1 MQILAR
7 AGAKCRK
14 YFVGKDLG
22 RQNKQ
27 KNMDHTLDMG
37 SKFGYNTHM
46 ENNTEL
52 LSEAC
57 SQFMA
62 TVMVEHYPHLAAM
75 GLTGF
80 EIYEALSE
88 GEIQ

>member
-1 MQILAR
+1 
-7 AGAKCRK
+7 
-14 YFVGKDLG
+14 
-22 RQNKQ
+22 
-27 KNMDHTLDMG
+27 
-37 SKFGYNTHM
+37 M

-62 TVMVEHYPHLAAM
+62 TVMVEHYPHLSAM

-80 EIYEALSE
+80 EIYEALAE

>member
-1 MQILAR
+1 M
-7 AGAKCRK
+7 
-14 YFVGKDLG
+14 
-22 RQNKQ
+22 
-27 KNMDHTLDMG
+27 LDMG

-46 ENNTEL
+46 ENTSEYYT
-52 LSEAC
+52 EAC
-57 SQFMA
+57 SSFMA

-80 EIYEALSE
+80 EIYEALAE